1 MRPTFAAI
9 HGKQNK
15 AVEVEDSF
23 EEDAAPTE
31 TAKTEMLMLSRMMDK
46 LEKLEK
52 IAQRAE
58 GEDPDEDEDL
68 MATVTKTDRNTG
80 KEFRG
85 SLMLVPKKFA
95 APEQRCSLFIFHR

>member
-1 MRPTFAAI
+1 M
-9 HGKQNK
+9 
-15 AVEVEDSF
+15 
-23 EEDAAPTE
+23 DALEKILSTVIVHNLVRMVLPTE